1 MTLGQDYTIALSFLP
16 RSDTFGKIYHF
27 WVEVMDL
34 AVQAQGLYKSYYSG
48 FLRRRRHPVLR
59 DLHLE
64 IPHGSIFGILGP
76 NGTGKT
82 TLISI
87 LATLLLPDAGRVE
100 VLGLDVLKQDAQLR
114 RRINLASGAA
124 KFVWSLTVTENLRF
138 YGRLY
143 GLWGKRLAERV
154 EEMIA
159 LFGLADWQHRQ
170 FETLSSGLKQRLA
183 LAKALIS
190 RPELLFLDEPT
201 NGLDPV
207 AAQHTREE
215 IARLNRETG
224 MTIILTTHNMREAE
238 MLCHEVGFLGEGQ
251 ILAQGDIPT
260 LQAQLALGDRIT
272 LIFAGQPPEMDFKAL
287 PGVLETRLQ
296 APELE
301 MVVDHSD
308 SRLPALIREINQA
321 GGNLKQI
328 KVRGVDLEDLYREY
342 SH

>member
-1 MTLGQDYTIALSFLP
+1 
-16 RSDTFGKIYHF
+16 
-27 WVEVMDL
+27 MDL

-48 FLRRRRHPVLR
+48 VLRRRRHPVLQ

-76 NGTGKT
+76 NGAGKT

-124 KFVWSLTVTENLRF
+124 KFVWSLTAVENLRF

-143 GLWGKRLAERV
+143 GLWGKKLKTRV
-154 EEMIA
+154 QEMVT
-159 LFGLADWQHRQ
+159 LFELADWQHRP

-190 RPELLFLDEPT
+190 QPELLFLDEPT
-201 NGLDPV
+201 NGLDPL

-215 IARLNRETG
+215 VVRLNRQTG

-238 MLCHEVGFLGEGQ
+238 ILCHEVGFLGGGR
-251 ILAQGDIPT
+251 IIAQGDIPT
-260 LQAQLALGDRIT
+260 LQSQLALGDRVV
-272 LIFAGQPPEMDFKAL
+272 LIFAGQPPEMDFGAL
-287 PGVLETRLQ
+287 PGVLEARLQ
-296 APELE
+296 TPELE
-301 MVVDHSD
+301 LVVDD
-308 SRLPALIREINQA
+308 SETRLPALIREITMA
-321 GGNLKQI
+321 GGDLTHI

>member
-1 MTLGQDYTIALSFLP
+1 MN
-16 RSDTFGKIYHF
+16 
-27 WVEVMDL
+27 MDL
-34 AVQAQGLYKSYYSG
+34 AIQAQGLFKTYSSG
-48 FLRRRRHPVLR
+48 IWRRRRQPVLR

-64 IPHGSIFGILGP
+64 IPTGTIFGILGP
-76 NGTGKT
+76 NGAGKT

-87 LATLLLPDAGRVE
+87 LATLLLPDGGSVR
-100 VLGLDVLKQDAQLR
+100 VLGLDALKQATQLR

-124 KFVWSLTVTENLRF
+124 KFVWSLSVEENLRF

-143 GLWGKRLAERV
+143 GLWGHTLTDRV
-154 EEMIA
+154 REMVA
-159 LFGLADWQHRQ
+159 LFELEAWRRAP

-201 NGLDPV
+201 GGLDPV

-238 MLCHEVGFLGEGQ
+238 MLCHEVGFLGEGR
-251 ILAQGDIPT
+251 ILAQGGIPT
-260 LQAQLALGDRIT
+260 LQSQLALGDRVT
-272 LIFAGQPPEMDFKAL
+272 LTFAHYPPAVDFQHL
-287 PGVLETRLQ
+287 PGVLEWQLQ
-296 APELE
+296 APTVELL
-301 MVVDHSD
+301 VDHSD
-308 SRLPALIREINQA
+308 SRLPGIIREINAA
-321 GGNLKQI
+321 GGDLSQI
-328 KVRGVDLEDLYREY
+328 RVRGVDLEDLYREF